1 MYCVRKCFFTC
12 NLMMM
17 SLLSV
22 VKDAVSVGE
31 VRSVVEETVTYV
43 GYIGCGFCL
52 LCLLIT
58 VSLHLRIL

>member
-1 MYCVRKCFFTC
+1 
-12 NLMMM
+12 MMM